1 MKALT
6 KISIGFLALAAVA
19 LWFTSCS
26 SEDVASGTNQGG
38 KSLLTLSINTGN
50 VNNTRANDWIGST
63 PADEDKIQS
72 MTVGIFDGDNV
83 KTIVELTA
91 GSGEGTKLNQDGSQA
106 TIVTTS
112 LKGTETV
119 LVAVNAPA
127 KTFQG
132 VLKADDFKGKTVEAD
147 VALCGGTL
155 GEKQN
160 VSKTPMFG
168 SATLSKKDGTSTSEF
183 TATVNVYHMLSKVH
197 LKALN
202 VQFNENGA
210 FKDASFTPTDIFM
223 VNVPN
228 DVKFNVTSNTDENAW
243 TNTLTFLHGWSNDD
257 YSDANSLATAMGTY
271 KKYLTTGDLTSSGA
285 SPIVLKGTSGS
296 FGKEVYFYTL
306 PNGKTDLANRTKLVI
321 AGTFKNNTSDAGTKV
336 YYPVPINAT
345 FDNSGNVTAATGGS
359 TTKNAVYP
367 NRVYNCTVNIKAKGA
382 STPNES
388 LEPQTASVTVTVEPY
403 NSANQTTNFE

>member
-6 KISIGFLALAAVA
+6 KISIGFLALAAAA

-26 SEDVASGTNQGG
+26 SEDVASGTNQGK

-50 VNNTRANDWIGST
+50 VNNTRANDWIGSAPT
-63 PADEDKIQS
+63 DEDKIQS

-91 GSGEGTKLNQDGSQA
+91 GSGEGTKLDPDGKKA
-106 TIVTTS
+106 TIVTSS

-132 VLKADDFKGKTVEAD
+132 VLTTSAFKDKTVEAD
-147 VALCGGTL
+147 VALCGGTV
-155 GEKQN
+155 GDKQD

-168 SATLSKKDGTSTSEF
+168 YATLSKKDESSTSEF

-197 LKALN
+197 LQALN
-202 VQFNENGA
+202 VQFNANGA

-243 TNTLTFLHGWSNDD
+243 TKTSTFLHGWSNDD
-257 YSDANSLATAMGTY
+257 YSDANSLATGMGTY

-306 PNGKTDLANRTKLVI
+306 PNGKTDLDNRTKLVI
-321 AGTFKNNTSDAGTKV
+321 AGTFKNNTSDTGTKV
-336 YYPVPINAT
+336 YYPVPINAK
-345 FDNSGNVTAATGGS
+345 FDNSGNVTAAGDG
-359 TTKNAVYP
+359 TTVYAVYP

-382 STPNES
+382 ATPNES

-403 NSANQTTNFE
+403 SSADQTTNFE

>member
-6 KISIGFLALAAVA
+6 KFSLGFLSLAAVA

-26 SEDVASGTNQGG
+26 SEDVASGTNQGR

-63 PADEDKIQS
+63 PTDEDKIQS

-91 GSGEGTKLNQDGSQA
+91 GSGEGTKLDQDGKKA

-132 VLKADDFKGKTVEAD
+132 VLTASAFKDKTVSAD
-147 VALCGGTL
+147 VALCGGTV
-155 GEKQN
+155 GDKQD

-168 SATLSKKDGTSTSEF
+168 SATLNKKDGTSTSEF
-183 TATVNVYHMLSKVH
+183 TATVNVYHMLSKVC

-228 DVKFNVTSNTDENAW
+228 DVKFNVTSNTDASAW
-243 TNTLTFLHGWSNDD
+243 TKTSTFLHGWGNDD
-257 YSDANSLATAMGTY
+257 YTVANVSAAGMGDY
-271 KKYLTTGDLTSSGA
+271 KKYLTTGTLT
-285 SPIVLKGTSGS
+285 PTELKGTSGS

-306 PNGKTDLANRTKLVI
+306 PNGKTDLDNRTKLVI

-336 YYPVPINAT
+336 YYPVPINAK
-345 FDNSGNVTAATGGS
+345 FDNSGNVTAAGEG
-359 TTKNAVYP
+359 TTKYAVYP

-403 NSANQTTNFE
+403 TPADQTTNFE

>member
-6 KISIGFLALAAVA
+6 KFSLGFLSLAAVA

-26 SEDVASGTNQGG
+26 SEDVASGTNQGR

-63 PADEDKIQS
+63 PTDEDKIQS

-91 GSGEGTKLNQDGSQA
+91 GSGEGTKLDQDGKKA

-132 VLKADDFKGKTVEAD
+132 VLTASAFKDKTVSAD
-147 VALCGGTL
+147 VALCGGTV
-155 GEKQN
+155 GDKQD

-168 SATLSKKDGTSTSEF
+168 SATLSKKDESSTSEF
-183 TATVNVYHMLSKVH
+183 TATVNVYHMLSKVC

-228 DVKFNVTSNTDENAW
+228 DVKFNVTSNTDASAW
-243 TNTLTFLHGWSNDD
+243 TKTSTFLHGWGNDD
-257 YSDANSLATAMGTY
+257 YTVANVSAAGMGDY
-271 KKYLTTGDLTSSGA
+271 KKYLTTGTLT
-285 SPIVLKGTSGS
+285 PTELKGTSGS

-306 PNGKTDLANRTKLVI
+306 PNGKTDLDNRTKLVI

-336 YYPVPINAT
+336 YYPVPINAK
-345 FDNSGNVTAATGGS
+345 FDNSGNVTAAGEG
-359 TTKNAVYP
+359 TTKYAVYP

-403 NSANQTTNFE
+403 TPADQTTNFE

>member
-19 LWFTSCS
+19 LSFTSCS

-63 PADEDKIQS
+63 PTDEDKIQS

-91 GSGEGTKLNQDGSQA
+91 GSGDGTKLDQDGKKA

-132 VLKADDFKGKTVEAD
+132 VLTASGFKDKTVEAD
-147 VALCGGTL
+147 VALCGGTV
-155 GEKQN
+155 GEKQD

-228 DVKFNVTSNTDENAW
+228 NVKFNVTSNTDVSAW
-243 TNTLTFLHGWSNDD
+243 TNTSTFLHGWSKDD
-257 YSDANSLATAMGTY
+257 LTDANENASASGMGTY
-271 KKYLTTGDLTSSGA
+271 KKYLTTGALTPKELA
-285 SPIVLKGTSGS
+285 GTSAS

-306 PNGKTDLANRTKLVI
+306 PNGKTDLSNRTKLVI
-321 AGTFKNNTSDAGTKV
+321 AGTFKNNTSDTGTKV
-336 YYPVPINAT
+336 YYPVPINAK
-345 FDNSGNVTAATGGS
+345 FDNSGNVTAAGDG
-359 TTKNAVYP
+359 TTVYAVYP

-382 STPNES
+382 ATPNES

-403 NSANQTTNFE
+403 DSADQTTNFE

>member
-6 KISIGFLALAAVA
+6 KISIGFLALAAAA

-26 SEDVASGTNQGG
+26 SEDVASGTNQGR

-50 VNNTRANDWIGST
+50 VNNTRANDWIGSA

-72 MTVGIFDGDNV
+72 MTVGIFDGENV

-91 GSGEGTKLNQDGSQA
+91 GSGEGTKLDSDGKNA

-127 KTFQG
+127 TTFQG
-132 VLKADDFKGKTVEAD
+132 VLTATDFKNKTVEAD
-147 VALCGGTL
+147 VALCGGTV
-155 GEKQN
+155 GDKQN

-168 SATLSKKDGTSTSEF
+168 SAALRKKDETSTSEF
-183 TATVNVYHMLSKVH
+183 TATVNVYHMLSKVY

-202 VQFNENGA
+202 VQFNANGA

-228 DVKFNVTSNTDENAW
+228 DVKFNVTSNTDGNAW
-243 TNTLTFLHGWSNDD
+243 TNTSTFLHGWSNDD
-257 YSDANSLATAMGTY
+257 YTDANTNASTSGMGAY
-271 KKYLTTGDLTSSGA
+271 KKYLTTGALTPKELA
-285 SPIVLKGTSGS
+285 GTSAS
-296 FGKEVYFYTL
+296 FDQEVYFYTL
-306 PNGKTDLANRTKLVI
+306 PNGKTDLDNRTKLVI
-321 AGTFKNNTSDAGTKV
+321 AGTFKNNTSDTGTKV
-336 YYPVPINAT
+336 YYPVPINAK
-345 FDNSGNVTAATGGS
+345 FDNSGNVTAAGDG
-359 TTKNAVYP
+359 TTKYAVYP

-382 STPNES
+382 LTPNES

-403 NSANQTTNFE
+403 NSADQTTNFE

>member
-6 KISIGFLALAAVA
+6 KISIGFLSLAAVA
-19 LWFTSCS
+19 LSFTSCS

-50 VNNTRANDWIGST
+50 VNNTRANDWIGSD
-63 PADEDKIQS
+63 PSDEDKIQS

-91 GSGEGTKLNQDGSQA
+91 GSGEGTKLDPDGKKA

-132 VLKADDFKGKTVEAD
+132 VLKADDFKGKTVAAD
-147 VALCGGTL
+147 VALCGGTV
-155 GEKQN
+155 GDKQN

-183 TATVNVYHMLSKVH
+183 TASVNVYHMLSKVH

-210 FKDASFTPTDIFM
+210 FKEASFTPTDIFM

-228 DVKFNVTSNTDENAW
+228 DVKFNVTSNTDASAW
-243 TNTLTFLHGWSNDD
+243 TNTSTFLHGWSNDD
-257 YSDANSLATAMGTY
+257 YSDANANASGMGDY
-271 KKYLTTGDLTSSGA
+271 KKYLTTGAFTS
-285 SPIVLKGTSGS
+285 PTELKGTSAS
-296 FGKEVYFYTL
+296 FGQEVYFYTL

-321 AGTFKNNTSDAGTKV
+321 AGTFKNNTSDPGTKV
-336 YYPVPINAT
+336 YYPVPINAK
-345 FDNSGNVTAATGGS
+345 FDNSGNVTAAEG
-359 TTKNAVYP
+359 TKYAVYP
-367 NRVYNCTVNIKAKGA
+367 NKVYNCTVNIKAKGA
-382 STPNES
+382 PTPNES

-403 NSANQTTNFE
+403 NPADQTTNFE

>member
-6 KISIGFLALAAVA
+6 KISIGFLSLAAVA
-19 LWFTSCS
+19 LGFTSCS

-50 VNNTRANDWIGST
+50 VNNTRANDWIGSAPT
-63 PADEDKIQS
+63 DEDKIQS

-91 GSGEGTKLNQDGSQA
+91 GSGEGTKLDQDGKNA

-132 VLKADDFKGKTVEAD
+132 VLTASAFKDKTVEAD
-147 VALCGGTL
+147 VALCGGTV
-155 GEKQN
+155 GDKQD

-183 TATVNVYHMLSKVH
+183 TATVNVFHMLSKVH

-210 FKDASFTPTDIFM
+210 FKNASFTPTDIFM

-228 DVKFNVTSNTDENAW
+228 DVKFNVTSNTDASAW
-243 TNTLTFLHGWSNDD
+243 TNTSTFLHGWGNDD
-257 YSDANSLATAMGTY
+257 YTVANTNVSAAGMGDY
-271 KKYLTTGDLTSSGA
+271 KKYLTTGALTPKELA
-285 SPIVLKGTSGS
+285 GTSAS
-296 FGKEVYFYTL
+296 FDQEVYFYTL

-321 AGTFKNNTSDAGTKV
+321 AGTFKNNTSDTGTKV
-336 YYPVPINAT
+336 YYPVPINAN
-345 FDNSGNVTAATGGS
+345 FDNSGNVTAADGN
-359 TTKNAVYP
+359 TKYAVYP
-367 NRVYNCTVNIKAKGA
+367 NRVYKCTVNIKAKGA

-403 NSANQTTNFE
+403 NSADQTTNFE

>member
-6 KISIGFLALAAVA
+6 KIGIGFLSLAAVA

-26 SEDVASGTNQGG
+26 SEDVASGTNQGR

-50 VNNTRANDWIGST
+50 VNNTRANDWIGSAPT
-63 PADEDKIQS
+63 KEDEIHS

-91 GSGEGTKLNQDGSQA
+91 GSGEGTKLDPDGKKA

-132 VLKADDFKGKTVEAD
+132 VLTARAFKDRTVEAD
-147 VALCGGTL
+147 VALCGGTV
-155 GEKQN
+155 GDKQD

-168 SATLSKKDGTSTSEF
+168 SATLNKKDENSTSEF
-183 TATVNVYHMLSKVH
+183 TATVNVYHMLSKIH
-197 LKALN
+197 LQALN

-228 DVKFNVTSNTDENAW
+228 DVKFNVTSNTDASAW
-243 TNTLTFLHGWSNDD
+243 TNTSTFLHGWGNED
-257 YSDANSLATAMGTY
+257 YTVANTNPSASGMGTY
-271 KKYLTTGDLTSSGA
+271 KKYLTTGALTSA
-285 SPIVLKGTSGS
+285 AELKGTSGS

-321 AGTFKNNTSDAGTKV
+321 AGTFKNNTSDPGTKV

-345 FDNSGNVTAATGGS
+345 FDNSGSVTAATGGS
-359 TTKNAVYP
+359 TTVYAVYP

-403 NSANQTTNFE
+403 TPANQTTNFE

>member
-6 KISIGFLALAAVA
+6 KISIGFLSLAAVA
-19 LWFTSCS
+19 LWLTSCS

-50 VNNTRANDWIGST
+50 VNNTRANDWIGSAPT
-63 PADEDKIQS
+63 DEDKIQS

-91 GSGEGTKLNQDGSQA
+91 GSGEGTKLDQDGKNA

-132 VLKADDFKGKTVEAD
+132 VLTASGFKDKTVEAD
-147 VALCGGTL
+147 VALCGGTV
-155 GEKQN
+155 GEKQV

-168 SATLSKKDGTSTSEF
+168 SAILSKKDGTSTSEF

-228 DVKFNVTSNTDENAW
+228 DVKFNVTSNTDGNAW
-243 TNTLTFLHGWSNDD
+243 TNTSTFLHGWSKDD
-257 YSDANSLATAMGTY
+257 LTDANENASASGMGTY
-271 KKYLTTGDLTSSGA
+271 KKYLTTGALTPKELA
-285 SPIVLKGTSGS
+285 GTSAS
-296 FGKEVYFYTL
+296 FDQEVYFYTL
-306 PNGKTDLANRTKLVI
+306 PNGKTDLDNRTKLVI
-321 AGTFKNNTSDAGTKV
+321 AGTFKNNTSDTGTKV
-336 YYPVPINAT
+336 YYPVPINAK
-345 FDNSGNVTAATGGS
+345 FDNSGNVTAAGDG
-359 TTKNAVYP
+359 TTVYAVYP

-382 STPNES
+382 ATPNES

-403 NSANQTTNFE
+403 NSADQTTNFE

>member
-6 KISIGFLALAAVA
+6 KIGIGFLSLAAVA

-26 SEDVASGTNQGG
+26 SEDVASGTNQGR

-50 VNNTRANDWIGST
+50 VNNTRANDWIGSD
-63 PADEDKIQS
+63 PADESKIQS
-72 MTVGIFDGDNV
+72 MTVGIFDGNNV

-91 GSGEGTKLNQDGSQA
+91 GSGDGTKLDSDGKNA

-132 VLKADDFKGKTVEAD
+132 VLTASDFKDRTVEAD
-147 VALCGGTL
+147 VALCGGSV
-155 GEKQN
+155 GDKQN

-168 SATLSKKDGTSTSEF
+168 SAPLSKKDRTSTSEF

-197 LKALN
+197 LVALN

-228 DVKFNVTSNTDENAW
+228 DVKFNVTSNTDASAW
-243 TNTLTFLHGWSNDD
+243 TNTSTFLHGWGNDG
-257 YSDANSLATAMGTY
+257 YTDANSLATGMGDY
-271 KKYLTTGDLTSSGA
+271 KKYLTTGALTSA
-285 SPIVLKGTSGS
+285 TELKGTSAS

-306 PNGKTDLANRTKLVI
+306 PNGKTDLDNRTKLVI
-321 AGTFKNNTSDAGTKV
+321 AGTFKNNDSDPGTKV

-359 TTKNAVYP
+359 TTVYAVYP

-388 LEPQTASVTVTVEPY
+388 LEPQTVSVTVTVEPY
-403 NSANQTTNFE
+403 NPADQTTNFE

>member
-6 KISIGFLALAAVA
+6 KFSLGFLSLAAVA

-26 SEDVASGTNQGG
+26 SEDVASGTNLGR

-63 PADEDKIQS
+63 PTDEDKIQS

-91 GSGEGTKLNQDGSQA
+91 GSGEGTKLDQDGKNA

-132 VLKADDFKGKTVEAD
+132 VLTASAFKDKTVEAD
-147 VALCGGTL
+147 VALCGGTV
-155 GEKQN
+155 GDKQD

-168 SATLSKKDGTSTSEF
+168 SATLSKKDGTSTTEF
-183 TATVNVYHMLSKVH
+183 TATVHVYHMLSKVC

-228 DVKFNVTSNTDENAW
+228 DVKFNVTSNTDASAW
-243 TNTLTFLHGWSNDD
+243 TNTSTFLHGWGNED
-257 YSDANSLATAMGTY
+257 YTVANTNPSASGMGTY
-271 KKYLTTGDLTSSGA
+271 KKYLTTGALTSA
-285 SPIVLKGTSGS
+285 AELKGTSGS

-321 AGTFKNNTSDAGTKV
+321 AGTFKNNTSDPGTKV

-345 FDNSGNVTAATGGS
+345 FDNSGSVTAATGGS
-359 TTKNAVYP
+359 TTVYAVYP

-403 NSANQTTNFE
+403 TPANQTTNFE

>member
-6 KISIGFLALAAVA
+6 KISIGFLSLAAVA
-19 LWFTSCS
+19 LSFTSCS

-38 KSLLTLSINTGN
+38 KTLLTLSINTGN
-50 VNNTRANDWIGST
+50 VNNTRANDWIGSV
-63 PADEDKIQS
+63 PANEDKIQS

-91 GSGEGTKLNQDGSQA
+91 GSGEGTKLDPDGKKA
-106 TIVTTS
+106 TIVTSS

-132 VLKADDFKGKTVEAD
+132 VLTTSAFKDKTVEAD
-147 VALCGGTL
+147 VALCGGTV
-155 GEKQN
+155 GDKQD

-168 SATLSKKDGTSTSEF
+168 YATLSKKDESSTSEF

-197 LKALN
+197 LQALN
-202 VQFNENGA
+202 VQFNANGA

-243 TNTLTFLHGWSNDD
+243 TKTSTFLHGWSNDD
-257 YSDANSLATAMGTY
+257 YSDANSLATGMGTY

-306 PNGKTDLANRTKLVI
+306 PNGKTELANRTKLVI
-321 AGTFKNNTSDAGTKV
+321 AGTFKNNTSDPGTKV
-336 YYPVPINAT
+336 YYPVPINAK
-345 FDNSGNVTAATGGS
+345 FENSGNVIAAEG
-359 TTKNAVYP
+359 TKYAVYP
-367 NRVYNCTVNIKAKGA
+367 NKVYNCTVNIKAKGA

-403 NSANQTTNFE
+403 NPADQTTNFE

>member
-6 KISIGFLALAAVA
+6 KIGIGFLSLAAVA

-26 SEDVASGTNQGG
+26 SEDVASGTNQGR

-50 VNNTRANDWIGST
+50 VNNTRANDWIGSAPT
-63 PADEDKIQS
+63 DEDKIQS
-72 MTVGIFDGDNV
+72 MTVGIFDGGIV
-83 KTIVELTA
+83 KTIVELPA
-91 GSGEGTKLNQDGSQA
+91 GSGEGNKLESDGKKA

-119 LVAVNAPA
+119 LVAVNAPKA
-127 KTFQG
+127 TFQG
-132 VLKADDFKGKTVEAD
+132 VQTASAFKEKTVEAD
-147 VALCGGTL
+147 VALCGGTV
-155 GEKQN
+155 GDKQD

-168 SATLSKKDGTSTSEF
+168 SATLNKKDENSTSEF

-228 DVKFNVTSNTDENAW
+228 DVKFNVTSNTDASAW
-243 TNTLTFLHGWSNDD
+243 TNTSTFLHGWGNDG
-257 YSDANSLATAMGTY
+257 YTDANSLATGMGDY
-271 KKYLTTGDLTSSGA
+271 KKYLTTGALTPA
-285 SPIVLKGTSGS
+285 TELNRTSGS

-306 PNGKTDLANRTKLVI
+306 PNGKIDPTNRTKLVI
-321 AGTFKNNTSDAGTKV
+321 AGTFKNNSSDVVGTKV
-336 YYPVPINAT
+336 YYPVPINAK
-345 FDNSGNVTAATGGS
+345 FENSGDVKPAVDG
-359 TTKNAVYP
+359 TTPYAVYP
-367 NRVYNCTVNIKAKGA
+367 NKVYNCTVNIKAKGA
-382 STPNES
+382 STPNQS
-388 LEPQTASVTVTVEPY
+388 LDPQTASVTVTVEPY
-403 NSANQTTNFE
+403 DPANQTTNFE

>member
-6 KISIGFLALAAVA
+6 KIGIGFLSLAAVA
-19 LWFTSCS
+19 LSFTSCS

-50 VNNTRANDWIGST
+50 VNNTRANDWIGSA

-91 GSGEGTKLNQDGSQA
+91 GSGEGTKLDQDGKNA

-132 VLKADDFKGKTVEAD
+132 VLTASGFKDKTVEAD
-147 VALCGGTL
+147 VALCGGTV
-155 GEKQN
+155 GEKQD

-228 DVKFNVTSNTDENAW
+228 DVKFNVTSNTDGNAW
-243 TNTLTFLHGWSNDD
+243 TNTSTFLHGWSKDD
-257 YSDANSLATAMGTY
+257 LTDANENASASGMGTY
-271 KKYLTTGDLTSSGA
+271 KKYLTTGALTPKELA
-285 SPIVLKGTSGS
+285 GTSAS
-296 FGKEVYFYTL
+296 FDQEVYFYTL
-306 PNGKTDLANRTKLVI
+306 PNGKTDLDNRTKLVI
-321 AGTFKNNTSDAGTKV
+321 AGTFKNNTSDTGTKV
-336 YYPVPINAT
+336 YYPVPINAK
-345 FDNSGNVTAATGGS
+345 FDNSGNVTAAGDG
-359 TTKNAVYP
+359 TTVYAVYP

-382 STPNES
+382 ATPNES

-403 NSANQTTNFE
+403 NSADQTTNFE

>member
-6 KISIGFLALAAVA
+6 KISIGFLALAAAA

-26 SEDVASGTNQGG
+26 SEDVTSGTNQGG

-50 VNNTRANDWIGST
+50 VNNTRANDWIGSAPT
-63 PADEDKIQS
+63 DEDKIQS

-91 GSGEGTKLNQDGSQA
+91 GSGEGTKLDQDGKNA

-132 VLKADDFKGKTVEAD
+132 VLTASGFKDKTVEAD
-147 VALCGGTL
+147 VALCGGTV
-155 GEKQN
+155 GEKQD

-228 DVKFNVTSNTDENAW
+228 DVKFNVTSNTDGNAW
-243 TNTLTFLHGWSNDD
+243 TNTSTFLHGWSKDD
-257 YSDANSLATAMGTY
+257 LTDANENASASGMGTY
-271 KKYLTTGDLTSSGA
+271 KKYLTTGALTPKELA
-285 SPIVLKGTSGS
+285 GTSAS
-296 FGKEVYFYTL
+296 FDQKVYFYTL
-306 PNGKTDLANRTKLVI
+306 PNGKTDLDNRTKLVI
-321 AGTFKNNTSDAGTKV
+321 AGTFKNNTSDTGTKV
-336 YYPVPINAT
+336 YYPVPINAK
-345 FDNSGNVTAATGGS
+345 FDNSGNVTAAGDG
-359 TTKNAVYP
+359 TTVYAVYP

-382 STPNES
+382 ATPNES

-403 NSANQTTNFE
+403 NSADQTTNFE

>member
-6 KISIGFLALAAVA
+6 KISIGFLALAAAA

-26 SEDVASGTNQGG
+26 SEDVASGTNQGR

-50 VNNTRANDWIGST
+50 VNNTRANDWIGSA
-63 PADEDKIQS
+63 PAGEDKIQS
-72 MTVGIFDGDNV
+72 MTVGIFDGENV

-91 GSGEGTKLNQDGSQA
+91 GSGDGTKLDSDGKNA

-112 LKGTETV
+112 LKGSETV

-127 KTFQG
+127 TTFQG
-132 VLKADDFKGKTVEAD
+132 VLTASDFKDKTVAAD
-147 VALCGGTL
+147 VALCGGTV
-155 GEKQN
+155 GDKQN

-168 SATLSKKDGTSTSEF
+168 STTLNKKDGTSTSEF
-183 TATVNVYHMLSKVH
+183 TATVKVYHMLSKVH

-228 DVKFNVTSNTDENAW
+228 DVKFNVTSNTDASAW
-243 TNTLTFLHGWSNDD
+243 TNTTFLHGWGNDD
-257 YSDANSLATAMGTY
+257 YTDANTSASASGMGTY
-271 KKYLTTGDLTSSGA
+271 KKYLTTGALTPKELA
-285 SPIVLKGTSGS
+285 GTSAS
-296 FGKEVYFYTL
+296 FDQEVYFYTL
-306 PNGKTDLANRTKLVI
+306 PNGKTDLDNRTKLVI
-321 AGTFKNNTSDAGTKV
+321 AGTFKNNTSDTGTKV

-345 FDNSGNVTAATGGS
+345 FDNSGNVTAATGDG
-359 TTKNAVYP
+359 TTVYAVYP

-382 STPNES
+382 ATPNES

-403 NSANQTTNFE
+403 TPADQTTNFE

>member
-6 KISIGFLALAAVA
+6 KIGIGFLSLAAVA

-26 SEDVASGTNQGG
+26 SEDVTSGTNQGR

-50 VNNTRANDWIGST
+50 VNNTRANDWIGSAPT
-63 PADEDKIQS
+63 DEDKIQS
-72 MTVGIFDGDNV
+72 MTVGIFDGGIV
-83 KTIVELTA
+83 KTIVELPA
-91 GSGEGTKLNQDGSQA
+91 GSGEGNKLESDGKKA

-132 VLKADDFKGKTVEAD
+132 VLTASDFKDRTVEAD
-147 VALCGGTL
+147 VALCGGTV
-155 GEKQN
+155 GDKQD

-168 SATLSKKDGTSTSEF
+168 SATLNKKDENSTSEF

-228 DVKFNVTSNTDENAW
+228 DVKFNVTSNTDASAW
-243 TNTLTFLHGWSNDD
+243 TNTSTFLHGWGNDG
-257 YSDANSLATAMGTY
+257 YTDANSLATGMGDY
-271 KKYLTTGDLTSSGA
+271 KKYLTTGALTPA
-285 SPIVLKGTSGS
+285 TELNRTSGS

-306 PNGKTDLANRTKLVI
+306 PNGKIDPTNRTKLVI
-321 AGTFKNNTSDAGTKV
+321 AGTFKNNSSDVVGTKV
-336 YYPVPINAT
+336 YYPVPINAK
-345 FDNSGNVTAATGGS
+345 FENSGDVKPAVDG
-359 TTKNAVYP
+359 TTPYAVYP
-367 NRVYNCTVNIKAKGA
+367 NKVYNCTVNIKAKGA
-382 STPNES
+382 STPNQS
-388 LEPQTASVTVTVEPY
+388 LDPQTASVTVTVEPY
-403 NSANQTTNFE
+403 DPANQTTNFE

>member
-6 KISIGFLALAAVA
+6 KISIGFLSLAAVA
-19 LWFTSCS
+19 LSFTSCS

-50 VNNTRANDWIGST
+50 VNNTRANDWIGSV
-63 PADEDKIQS
+63 PANEDKIQS

-91 GSGEGTKLNQDGSQA
+91 GSGEGTKLDPDGKKA
-106 TIVTTS
+106 TIVTSS

-132 VLKADDFKGKTVEAD
+132 VLTTSAFKDKTVEAD
-147 VALCGGTL
+147 VALCGGTV
-155 GEKQN
+155 GDKQD

-168 SATLSKKDGTSTSEF
+168 YATLSKKDESSTSEF

-197 LKALN
+197 LQALN
-202 VQFNENGA
+202 VQFNANGA

-243 TNTLTFLHGWSNDD
+243 TKTSTFLHGWSNDD
-257 YSDANSLATAMGTY
+257 YSDANSLATGMGTY

-306 PNGKTDLANRTKLVI
+306 PNGKTELANRTKLVI
-321 AGTFKNNTSDAGTKV
+321 AGTFKNNTSDPGTKV
-336 YYPVPINAT
+336 YYPVPINAK
-345 FDNSGNVTAATGGS
+345 FENSGNVIAAEG
-359 TTKNAVYP
+359 TKYAVYP
-367 NRVYNCTVNIKAKGA
+367 NKVYNCTVNIKAKGA

-403 NSANQTTNFE
+403 NPADQTTNFE

>member
-6 KISIGFLALAAVA
+6 KFSLGFLSLAAVA

-26 SEDVASGTNQGG
+26 SEDVASGTNQGR

-63 PADEDKIQS
+63 PTDEDKIQS

-91 GSGEGTKLNQDGSQA
+91 GSGEGTKLDQDGKKA

-132 VLKADDFKGKTVEAD
+132 VLTASAFKDKTVSAD
-147 VALCGGTL
+147 VALCGGTV
-155 GEKQN
+155 GDKQD

-168 SATLSKKDGTSTSEF
+168 SATLSKKDESSTSEF
-183 TATVNVYHMLSKVH
+183 TATVNVYHMLSKVC

-228 DVKFNVTSNTDENAW
+228 DVKFNVTSNTDASAW
-243 TNTLTFLHGWSNDD
+243 TKTSTFLHGWGNDD
-257 YSDANSLATAMGTY
+257 YTVANVSAAGMGDY
-271 KKYLTTGDLTSSGA
+271 KKYLTTGTLT
-285 SPIVLKGTSGS
+285 PTELKGTSGS

-306 PNGKTDLANRTKLVI
+306 PNGKTELANRTKLVI

-336 YYPVPINAT
+336 YYPVPINAK
-345 FDNSGNVTAATGGS
+345 FDNSGNVTAAGEG
-359 TTKNAVYP
+359 TTKYAVYP

-403 NSANQTTNFE
+403 TPADQTTNFE

>member
-1 MKALT
+1 MKVLT
-6 KISIGFLALAAVA
+6 KISIGFLSLAAVA

-26 SEDVASGTNQGG
+26 SEDVASGTNQGR

-63 PADEDKIQS
+63 TPTDEDKIQS

-83 KTIVELTA
+83 KTIVELPA
-91 GSGEGTKLNQDGSQA
+91 GSGEGNKLESDGKKA

-119 LVAVNAPA
+119 LVAVNAPKA
-127 KTFQG
+127 TFQG
-132 VLKADDFKGKTVEAD
+132 VLTASAFKEKTVEAD
-147 VALCGGTL
+147 VALCGGAV
-155 GEKQN
+155 GDKQD

-168 SATLSKKDGTSTSEF
+168 SATLSKKAGTSTPEF
-183 TATVNVYHMLSKVH
+183 TAIVNVFHMLSKVH
-197 LKALN
+197 LQALN

-228 DVKFNVTSNTDENAW
+228 DVKFNVTSDTDESAW
-243 TNTLTFLHGWSNDD
+243 TNTSTFLHGWGNDD
-257 YSDANSLATAMGTY
+257 YTVANVSAAGMGDY
-271 KKYLTTGDLTSSGA
+271 KKYLTTGTLT
-285 SPIVLKGTSGS
+285 PTELKGTSGS

-321 AGTFKNNTSDAGTKV
+321 AGTFKNNDSDPGTKV
-336 YYPVPINAT
+336 YYPVPINAK
-345 FDNSGNVTAATGGS
+345 FEKSGDVKPAVDG
-359 TTKNAVYP
+359 TTVYAVYP
-367 NRVYNCTVNIKAKGA
+367 NKVYNCTVNIKAKGV

-388 LEPQTASVTVTVEPY
+388 LEPQTASVTVIVKPY
-403 NSANQTTNFE
+403 TPADQTTNFE

>member
-6 KISIGFLALAAVA
+6 KFSLGFLSLAAVA

-26 SEDVASGTNQGG
+26 SEDVASGTNQGR

-63 PADEDKIQS
+63 PTDEDKIQS

-91 GSGEGTKLNQDGSQA
+91 GSGEGTKLDQDGKKA

-132 VLKADDFKGKTVEAD
+132 VLTASGFKDKTVEAD
-147 VALCGGTL
+147 VALCGGTV
-155 GEKQN
+155 GEKQD

-183 TATVNVYHMLSKVH
+183 TATVNVYHMLSKVC

-228 DVKFNVTSNTDENAW
+228 DVKFNVTSNTDASAW
-243 TNTLTFLHGWSNDD
+243 TKTSTFLHGWGNDD
-257 YSDANSLATAMGTY
+257 YTVANVSAAGMGDY
-271 KKYLTTGDLTSSGA
+271 KKYLTTGTLT
-285 SPIVLKGTSGS
+285 PTELKGTSGS

-306 PNGKTDLANRTKLVI
+306 PNGKTELANRTKLVI

-336 YYPVPINAT
+336 YYPVPINAK
-345 FDNSGNVTAATGGS
+345 FDNSGNVTAAGEG
-359 TTKNAVYP
+359 TTKYAVYP

-382 STPNES
+382 ATPNES

-403 NSANQTTNFE
+403 TPADQTTNFE

>member
-6 KISIGFLALAAVA
+6 KISLGFLALAAVA

-26 SEDVASGTNQGG
+26 SEDVTSGTNQGR

-50 VNNTRANDWIGST
+50 VNNTRANDWIGSAPT
-63 PADEDKIQS
+63 DEDKIQS
-72 MTVGIFDGDNV
+72 MTVGIFDGGNV
-83 KTIVELTA
+83 KTIVELPA
-91 GSGEGTKLNQDGSQA
+91 GSGEGNKLESDGKKA

-119 LVAVNAPA
+119 LVAVNAPKA
-127 KTFQG
+127 TFQG
-132 VLKADDFKGKTVEAD
+132 VLTASAFKEKTVEAD
-147 VALCGGTL
+147 VALCGGAV
-155 GEKQN
+155 GDKQD

-168 SATLSKKDGTSTSEF
+168 SATLSKKDGTSTTEF
-183 TATVNVYHMLSKVH
+183 TATVNVFHMLSKVH

-228 DVKFNVTSNTDENAW
+228 DVKFNVTSNTDASAW
-243 TNTLTFLHGWSNDD
+243 TNTSTFLHGWGNED
-257 YSDANSLATAMGTY
+257 YTVANASASGMGNY
-271 KKYLTTGDLTSSGA
+271 KKYLTTGALTPA
-285 SPIVLKGTSGS
+285 TELKGTSAS

-306 PNGKTDLANRTKLVI
+306 PNGKTDLTNRTKLVI
-321 AGTFKNNTSDAGTKV
+321 AGTFKNNTSDSGTKV

-345 FDNSGNVTAATGGS
+345 FDNSGNVTAATGSS
-359 TTKNAVYP
+359 TTVYAVYP
-367 NRVYNCTVNIKAKGA
+367 NRVYNCIVNIKAKGA
-382 STPNES
+382 KTPNES
-388 LEPQTASVTVTVEPY
+388 LEPQTVSVTVTVEPY
-403 NSANQTTNFE
+403 NSADQTTNFE